1 MTKDNEH
8 KIRELAA
15 ICVENNHIAPELYSV
30 YDVKRGLRDRDGRG
44 VLTGLTDISTVN
56 GSKNGPNGK
65 RVPCE
70 GELFYRGIPI
80 NNLVRGFLA
89 DYRYGFEET
98 VYLLIFGE
106 LPTEAALESFTSLLA
121 DCRTLPKN
129 FTRDVIMK
137 APNAD
142 LMNSLARSVLTLYSY
157 DKNANDISIPNV
169 LRQSIGLIAT
179 LPMMTAYAF
188 QAYSHYIKGRGLF
201 IHNPSD
207 KLSSAENLL
216 RMIRDDEKYTETEA
230 RVLDLSLVLHA
241 EHGGGNNSTFTT
253 HVVTSSGTDTYSS
266 TAASLCSLKGS
277 KHGGANL
284 KVKHMFDGMK
294 KHVHDY
300 TDEDEI
306 RAYFQKILAK
316 EAGDKSGLI
325 YGVGHAVYTI
335 SDPRAQLLKKYSEK
349 LCIEKGRRD
358 EFVLYKKADKVAS
371 ELMNS
376 KPNLLKPIPVNVD
389 FYSGLAY
396 DMLGIPEELYTPL
409 FAVSRI
415 AGWSAHRIEELM
427 NSSKIIRPAYMSVR
441 EDRDYVALEDR
452 K

>member
-1 MTKDNEH
+1 MTKDNAL
-8 KIRELAA
+8 KIKELAA
-15 ICVENNHIAPELYSV
+15 ICENNNHIAPELYSH

-56 GSKNGPNGK
+56 AYKFGADGS
-65 RVPCE
+65 RTPCE
-70 GELFYRGIPI
+70 GELFYRGVHI
-80 NNLVRGFLA
+80 NDLVRGFLA

-98 VYLLIFGE
+98 IYLLIFGE
-106 LPTEAALESFTSLLA
+106 LPNEAELASFTELLA

-129 FTRDVIMK
+129 FVRDVIMK

-142 LMNSLARSVLTLYSY
+142 LMNSLARSVLTIYSY

-179 LPMMTAYAF
+179 LPMLTAYAY

-201 IHNPSD
+201 IHNPSS

-284 KVKHMFDGMK
+284 KVKHMFDDMK
-294 KHVHDY
+294 KHVRDY
-300 TDEDEI
+300 ADEDEI
-306 RAYFQKILAK
+306 RAYLTKVLNK
-316 EAGDKSGLI
+316 EAGDGSGLI

-358 EFVLYKKADKVAS
+358 EFILYKTADKVAT

-441 EDRDYVALEDR
+441 DNRDYVALEDR
-452 K
+452 

>member
-1 MTKDNEH
+1 MTKDNAQ

-15 ICVENNHIAPELYSV
+15 VCEKSNHISPELYSA

-56 GSKNGPNGK
+56 GYKTDANGV
-65 RVPCE
+65 RIPCE
-70 GELFYRGIPI
+70 GELYYRGIAI
-80 NNLVRGFLA
+80 GELADGFLS
-89 DYRYGFEET
+89 DGRFGFEET
-98 VYLLIFGE
+98 VYLLIFGN
-106 LPTEAALESFTSLLA
+106 LPTEEELSSFTELLA

-142 LMNSLARSVLTLYSY
+142 LMNSLARSVLTIYSY
-157 DKNANDISIPNV
+157 DKNANDLSVPNV
-169 LRQSIGLIAT
+169 LRQSVGLIAT

-188 QAYSHYIKGRGLF
+188 QAYSHYIKKRGLF
-201 IHNPSD
+201 IHNPVH

-216 RMIRDDEKYTETEA
+216 RMIRDDEKYTDTEA

-284 KVKHMFDGMK
+284 KVKQMFAEMK
-294 KHVHDY
+294 KRVRDY
-300 TDEDEI
+300 SDEDEI
-306 RAYFQKILAK
+306 RAYLKKILAK
-316 EAGDKSGLI
+316 EAGDGSGLI
-325 YGVGHAVYTI
+325 YGVGHAVYTV

-349 LCIEKGRRD
+349 LCTEKGRSD
-358 EFVLYKKADKVAS
+358 EFTLYSTVDKVAG

-376 KPNLLKPIPVNVD
+376 KPNLLKPIPINVD

-441 EDRDYVALEDR
+441 ENREYVPSG
-452 K
+452 

>member
-1 MTKDNEH
+1 MTKDNEQ

-15 ICVENNHIAPELYSV
+15 VCESNNHIASELYSY

-56 GSKNGPNGK
+56 AYKFGADGS
-65 RVPCE
+65 RTPCE
-70 GELFYRGIPI
+70 GELFYRGIHI
-80 NNLVRGFLA
+80 NDLVRGFLA

-98 VYLLIFGE
+98 IYLLIFGE
-106 LPTEAALESFTSLLA
+106 LPNEAELADFTDLLA

-129 FTRDVIMK
+129 FVRDVIMK

-142 LMNSLARSVLTLYSY
+142 LMNSLARSVLTIYSY

-179 LPMMTAYAF
+179 LPMLTAYAY

-201 IHNPSD
+201 IHNPSH

-284 KVKHMFDGMK
+284 KVKHMFDDMK
-294 KHVHDY
+294 KHIRDY
-300 TDEDEI
+300 SDEDEI
-306 RAYFQKILAK
+306 RAYLQKILNK
-316 EAGDKSGLI
+316 EAGDRSGLI

-358 EFVLYKKADKVAS
+358 EFTLYKTADKIAT

-376 KPNLLKPIPVNVD
+376 KPNILKPIPVNVD

-441 EDRDYVALEDR
+441 EDRGYVPLENR
-452 K
+452 